1 MIRQPLGKPT
11 KEVIDL
17 LTFSVKNMR
26 AVCVYKHSMLINL
39 VKGIPTY
46 MVSLFNNQYL
56 FAGLCKLSCG
66 YRSCKARSYNYYI
79 IHA

>member
-1 MIRQPLGKPT
+1 MIRQPLGESS
-11 KEVIDL
+11 KEVVDL
-17 LTFSVKNMR
+17 LTLGVENMR
-26 AVCVYKHSMLINL
+26 AVGVYKHSMLINL
-39 VKGIPTY
+39 VKGIPAY

-66 YRSCKARSYNYYI
+66 YHSCKARSYNYYI